1 LFVAGE
7 MTGAILNTIHNL
19 AFYLDTMRLIR
30 EAIAFGTFGA
40 FKESYLRALDTRPF
54 AP

>member
-1 LFVAGE
+1 
-7 MTGAILNTIHNL
+7 MTGSILNTIHNL

-40 FKESYLRALDTRPF
+40 FKAAYLRALGTRPF